1 MSDPEEGYDD
11 DIVFELYTEQTV
23 KELKARVAGLEAAI
37 TWALGAGELLPAPRG
52 WAGCLLVAVRAP
64 ETRWPQVGTA
74 RSSSLN
80 K

>member
-37 TWALGAGELLPAPRG
+37 TWALGAGEPFPLRE
-52 WAGCLLVAVRAP
+52 AGQGAYWWRSELQKRAGLKWDGEKFIP
-64 ETRWPQVGTA
+64 E
-74 RSSSLN
+74 
-80 K
+80 